1 MRYYLMFTLSLG
13 LVVPRA
19 LEAQWVAHTRTGVSR
34 TPAAHNDVDLNT
46 ALAQQRVARQQRAC
60 ERSFFIGLL
69 GGAAGG
75 AIAPVIVVPLLGLLQ
90 GGHQVLPRAKARDM
104 IPYGALA
111 GSVYSIR
118 ETIRCRRQTARRP

>member
-1 MRYYLMFTLSLG
+1 MRFYLTFALSLA
-13 LVVPRA
+13 LVVPRGMD
-19 LEAQWVAHTRTGVSR
+19 AQWVDRTQTGVSR
-34 TPAAHNDVDLNT
+34 APSTRDGVDLNT
-46 ALAQQRVARQQRAC
+46 ALAQQRVARQQRGC

-104 IPYGALA
+104 VPYGALA
-111 GSVYSIR
+111 GSISGIR
-118 ETIRCRRQTARRP
+118 ETIRCRRQTAGRR